1 MAEYYNQKNKSTAGE
16 HIVAHSIYLDNRSKG
31 TITGVTDVI
40 AFDEKEI
47 LLKTKAGKTTIKGSN
62 LTLTRLD
69 LEHGETDIQ
78 GKVDAV
84 LYAREPVKNSAQ
96 IKYAIRRWH

>member
-1 MAEYYNQKNKSTAGE
+1 MAEYYNQKNSSVVEGTIG
-16 HIVAHSIYLDNRSKG
+16 AHTLYLDNRSKG

-47 LLKTKAGKTTIKGSN
+47 LLKTKAGKITIKGSN

-78 GKVDAV
+78 GKVDVV
-84 LYAREPVKNSAQ
+84 LYAREPMKNSAQ
-96 IKYAIRRWH
+96 IKSAIRRWH

>member
-1 MAEYYNQKNKSTAGE
+1 MEE
-16 HIVAHSIYLDNRSKG
+16 HSIKLDNRHTG
-31 TITGVTDVI
+31 TITGVTDVV

-47 LLKTKAGKTTIKGSN
+47 LLKTKAGTVTIRGSA

-78 GKVDAV
+78 GKVDGIW
-84 LYAREPVKNSAQ
+84 YSKDPPKTKKQ
-96 IKYAIRRWH
+96 IKSAIRRWW